1 MISNI
6 NTVFVKAE
14 KEYLKKN
21 NNEAKKLL
29 RSVIEHDNSHYGAYK
44 ILYNILAEAHSSKA
58 EEIYKELKRLNPIFE
73 IQHKKINKKKKTDVK
88 KIDLH
93 TISLIKL
100 MISQGKKRQAKKSLK
115 DIIKLSK
122 NSKDINSAKKIL
134 EKL

>member
-44 ILYNILAEAHSSKA
+44 ILYNILVEAHSSKA

-73 IQHKKINKKKKTDVK
+73 IQHKKINKKKED
-88 KIDLH
+88 
-93 TISLIKL
+93 
-100 MISQGKKRQAKKSLK
+100 RC
-115 DIIKLSK
+115 
-122 NSKDINSAKKIL
+122 
-134 EKL
+134 